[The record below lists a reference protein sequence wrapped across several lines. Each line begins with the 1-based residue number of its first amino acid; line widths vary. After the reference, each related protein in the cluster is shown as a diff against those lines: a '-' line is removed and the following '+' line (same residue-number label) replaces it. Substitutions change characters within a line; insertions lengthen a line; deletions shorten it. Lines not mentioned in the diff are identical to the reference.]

1 MSQKLQNFKFTR
13 GSAKYA
19 WDKWCDGNVWKLEI
33 GKDFTSKLE
42 IFRAAFSGQCKR
54 KNLRGMTQTTPD
66 KKYVVIQAVEKPK
79 EKGSRKKPKSKK

>member
-54 KNLRGMTQTTPD
+54 KNLRGMTQTNESLRTD
-66 KKYVVIQAVEKPK
+66 
-79 EKGSRKKPKSKK
+79 SWLRKKRKLLTQSTN